1 MKRSY
6 IILLMTM
13 LLFTG
18 CESKKE
24 EKFEELESTIK
35 TTSTSESTTTSTS
48 MSISSEPT
56 TSSTNTTKS
65 TNTSTKKTTTSTT
78 TKKNY
83 PVTVN
88 GRGYEIGDTV
98 TIDLTLKS
106 KVYLGF
112 ANVYV
117 YVMKPCTATTQE
129 EKFMYLE
136 DELDVKL
143 KHEVLSPVQC
153 GPDEDVLDK
162 GYCGHGYRYQVAADG
177 FMAGTNVKKTD
188 FSKGVRVLRV
198 TVKLKK
204 AGNYKIKASSR
215 VFQDINYNDVDSKLV
230 SVNVSQK

>member
-1 MKRSY
+1 MKKIY
-6 IILLMTM
+6 VILLLSI

-18 CESKKE
+18 CEKKKE
-24 EKFEELESTIK
+24 EKFEELEKVNNTSEITTTTTNST
-35 TTSTSESTTTSTS
+35 TTSISSESTTS
-48 MSISSEPT
+48 SI
-56 TSSTNTTKS
+56 NTTKS
-65 TNTSTKKTTTSTT
+65 TSTSTKRTT

-98 TIDLTLKS
+98 TIDLALKS

-112 ANVYV
+112 ANVYI

-143 KHEVLSPVQC
+143 KHEVLSPVQG

-162 GYCGHGYRYQVAADG
+162 GYCGHGYHYQVAADG
-177 FMAGTNVKKTD
+177 YMAGTNIKKTD